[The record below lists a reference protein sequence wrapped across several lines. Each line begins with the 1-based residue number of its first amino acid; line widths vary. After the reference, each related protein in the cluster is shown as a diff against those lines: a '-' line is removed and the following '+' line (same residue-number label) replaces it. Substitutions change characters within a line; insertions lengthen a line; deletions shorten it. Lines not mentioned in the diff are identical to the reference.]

1 MAPVPLP
8 PTTARVPAST
18 VVAEVPLTGMAS
30 APNMVPATPAP
41 LPVVVAEARHRV
53 AAWWLATFSLPRSRL
68 VRQSQRLSWFCLRSG
83 RRRPSACSL
92 VVEPR
97 RSWLAVSSFVGDPQG
112 AAPLLAL
119 SAPFFRLSGGRGEG
133 GRQLGRGGTEAVGGG
148 VGGWCGTAFE
158 VMAPPPPLPSPEF
171 VPDGVCES
179 RTEPP
184 DKRGQLRGN
193 LCTFGVAV
201 GLLLSEGDI
210 IYQVP
215 INACIAQCQVGS
227 LFWKLAYYERMRVSD
242 LHDLH
247 GAK

>member
-1 MAPVPLP
+1 MP

-133 GRQLGRGGTEAVGGG
+133 GRQLGRGGTEAVGEGWEGG
-148 VGGWCGTAFE
+148 VVPRSRLWRPRHPSLRPSSSPTGYASLARSPRTNGVNFE
-158 VMAPPPPLPSPEF
+158 GIYARLVSLSACCSPKE
-171 VPDGVCES
+171 
-179 RTEPP
+179 
-184 DKRGQLRGN
+184 
-193 LCTFGVAV
+193 
-201 GLLLSEGDI
+201 I
-210 IYQVP
+210 
-215 INACIAQCQVGS
+215 
-227 LFWKLAYYERMRVSD
+227 
-242 LHDLH
+242 
-247 GAK
+247 